1 MAITPNPKSEV
12 PSRNLSEFISGAP
25 DSAVRRSR
33 QPAKGVFR
41 GTRRQIT
48 ITLPPDLLEKVD
60 RVARGVGQTRTS
72 FINTCL
78 WRAVEYGISIDGLG
92 RRGDRD

>member
-1 MAITPNPKSEV
+1 MAIAQHRKRSAPARDLN
-12 PSRNLSEFISGAP
+12 EFIGGAP
-25 DSAVRRSR
+25 DSAAQRAKR
-33 QPAKGVFR
+33 PAKGVYR
-41 GTRRQIT
+41 GARRQIT

-78 WRAVEYGISIDGLG
+78 WRAIEYGVSIDGLG
-92 RRGDRD
+92 RRGERD

>member
-1 MAITPNPKSEV
+1 MAITPNPKSV
-12 PSRNLSEFISGAP
+12 PPTRNLSEFISAAP
-25 DSAVRRSR
+25 DSGVRRTR

-48 ITLPPDLLEKVD
+48 VTLPPELLDKVD

-92 RRGDRD
+92 RRGERD